1 MGSENQNFQINA
13 FLDDGSGSTYVRD
26 DIMTALGL
34 KTDDQTLRLTTLT
47 ESCISLKSK
56 KIDLADDK
64 ESQWRD

>member
-26 DIMTALGL
+26 DIVTALGL